1 MRKLARLFIIVGLLV
16 APALPAQPFPQGQ
29 PAAQAA
35 AAPTRVTSVEGITEY
50 RLANG
55 LQVLLFPD
63 ASKPT
68 VTVNMTYMVGSRHE
82 GAGESGMAHLLEH
95 MLFKGTQRH
104 NEIMGELQSRG
115 ADFNGTTSYDRTN
128 YFETLQATDDNLRWA
143 LDLEA
148 DRMVNSRVS
157 REDLDKEMT
166 VVRNEFERGE
176 NSPSTV
182 LYQRVMSTAY
192 LWHSYGRSAI
202 GARSDIENVP
212 IPRLQ
217 AFYRNYYQP
226 DNATLVVAGKFDPE
240 KTLGWIQEF
249 FGRVPKP
256 TRQLIPT
263 YTVEPAQDGERVV
276 ELRRV
281 GDTKSVMMA
290 YHIPA
295 VTHPDSAAFDVL
307 TFVLGD
313 EPTGRLYKALVET
326 KKATSA
332 DAGELELHDP
342 GVFIVDADLLKDGSI
357 EDVEATMKKV
367 IDDVIANPPT
377 AEEVDRAKTRILKGL
392 ELALTNSARVGLTL
406 SESISSGDWRL
417 LFLGRDQLEKIEPAD
432 VLRVAKTY
440 LKPTNRTI
448 GRFIPEAAS
457 DRVEVPQGV
466 PVAELLKDYK
476 GKAAIEEGEVFDPS
490 PANIESRVTR
500 VTLPSGIKLVL
511 LPKKTRGGTVVA
523 AVNLHYGTVE
533 SLRGRSMAA
542 QMAGSMLMRG
552 TTKHTRAQLQD
563 EFDRLKSRVSV
574 SGSISSAS
582 ASINTVRAGLI
593 GSLRLSAEILK
604 TPSFPEAEFEQ
615 IRQESIAGQ
624 EASRSEPQAIA
635 GVARSRHVNR
645 YPADDPRAVLTIDE
659 TIAALKKVTLNE
671 AKAFYTD
678 FYGASNVEIA
688 VVGDFDPAEVRAVT
702 EELFGSWKSPKPYAV
717 IKRDWQKLPVANE
730 MFETPDKTNAFFTAA
745 TTVAMDQQDP
755 DYPLLFLGN
764 VIFGADTKSRVWKRI
779 REKDGLSYGINTGFS
794 AGAQEKFAQFAVA
807 GIANPENIPKV
818 ETAYKEELER
828 LLKDGFTAEEVAVA
842 KSAYLQDAQVNRAQ
856 DGSLAGL
863 LARQAELG
871 RTMQREIDVE
881 KKIADATPEQLTTV
895 FRKWIDPSTI
905 SYFKAG
911 DFKKAG
917 VTK

>member
-1 MRKLARLFIIVGLLV
+1 MRKLARLTFIVTFLV
-16 APALPAQPFPQGQ
+16 VQTVSAQTQT
-29 PAAQAA
+29 
-35 AAPTRVTSVEGITEY
+35 APTKVTSVEGITEY

-68 VTVNMTYMVGSRHE
+68 VTVNVTYMVGSRHE
-82 GAGESGMAHLLEH
+82 GPGESGMAHLLEH
-95 MLFKGTQRH
+95 LLFKGTQRH
-104 NEIMGELQSRG
+104 NEIMGLLQSRG
-115 ADFNGTTSYDRTN
+115 ANFNGSTFYDRTN
-128 YFETLQATDDNLRWA
+128 YFETLQASDDNLRWA
-143 LDLEA
+143 LDMEA

-176 NSPSTV
+176 NSPSSV
-182 LYQRVMSTAY
+182 LFQRVMSTAY
-192 LWHSYGRSAI
+192 LWHSYGRSVI

-212 IPRLQ
+212 ISNLQ
-217 AFYRNYYQP
+217 AFYRKYYQP
-226 DNATLVVAGKFDPE
+226 DNATLVIAGKFEPE

-249 FGRVPKP
+249 FGAIPKP
-256 TRQLIPT
+256 TRQLVPT
-263 YTVEPAQDGERVV
+263 YTLEPAQDGERAV

-290 YHIPA
+290 WHIPA
-295 VTHPDSAAFDVL
+295 VNHPDSAAFDVL
-307 TFVLGD
+307 SFVLGD

-332 DAGELELHDP
+332 DSGELELHDP
-342 GVFIVDADLLKDGSI
+342 GVFIISADLLKEGSI

-367 IDDVIANPPT
+367 IDDIVATPPT
-377 AEEVDRAKTRILKGL
+377 AEEVERAKTRILKNV
-392 ELALTNSARVGLTL
+392 ELALTNSAGVGLTL
-406 SESISSGDWRL
+406 SESIASGDWRL

-432 VLRVAKTY
+432 VLRVARTY
-440 LKPTNRTI
+440 LKSTNRTI
-448 GRFIPEAAS
+448 GRFVPETAAERVDIPK
-457 DRVEVPQGV
+457 GV

-476 GKAAIEEGEVFDPS
+476 GKAAVEEGEVFDPS

-523 AVNLHYGTVE
+523 TMNLHFGTVE
-533 SLRGRSMAA
+533 SLRGRSTAA

-552 TTKHTRAQLQD
+552 TTQHTRAQLQD
-563 EFDRLKSRVSV
+563 EFDKLKSRVGV
-574 SGSISSAS
+574 TGGVSSAGV
-582 ASINTVRAGLI
+582 SINTVRAGLI
-593 GSLRLSAEILK
+593 GSLRLAAEILK
-604 TPSFPEAEFEQ
+604 TPSFPAAEFEQ
-615 IRQESIAGQ
+615 LRQQSIADQ
-624 EASRSEPQAIA
+624 EAARSEPNTIA
-635 GVARSRHVNR
+635 TIARSRHVNR

-659 TIAALKKVTLNE
+659 TVANLKKVTVE
-671 AKAFYTD
+671 DAKAFHKE

-688 VVGDFDPAEVRAVT
+688 VVGDFDPAEVRTVT

-717 IKRDWQKLPVANE
+717 IRRDWQKLPAVNE
-730 MFETPDKTNAFFTAA
+730 MFEAPDKTNAYFTGAV
-745 TTVAMDQQDP
+745 TMAMDQQDP
-755 DYPLLFLGN
+755 DYPLMFLAN
-764 VIFGADTKSRVWKRI
+764 VIFGGDPKSRVWKRI
-779 REKDGLSYGINTGFS
+779 RETDGLSYGINTGFS
-794 AGAQEKFAQFAVA
+794 AGAQEKFAQFAVG
-807 GIANPENIPKV
+807 GIANPENTPKM
-818 ETAYKEELER
+818 EAAFKEELDK
-828 LLKDGFTAEEVAVA
+828 LLKQGFTADEVSVA
-842 KSAYLQDAQVNRAQ
+842 KSAYLQDAQVNRSQ

-881 KKIADATPEQLTTV
+881 KKIADATAEQLTAV
-895 FRKWIDPSTI
+895 FRKWIDASAI

>member
-1 MRKLARLFIIVGLLV
+1 
-16 APALPAQPFPQGQ
+16 
-29 PAAQAA
+29 
-35 AAPTRVTSVEGITEY
+35 
-50 RLANG
+50 
-55 LQVLLFPD
+55 
-63 ASKPT
+63 
-68 VTVNMTYMVGSRHE
+68 
-82 GAGESGMAHLLEH
+82 
-95 MLFKGTQRH
+95 
-104 NEIMGELQSRG
+104 
-115 ADFNGTTSYDRTN
+115 
-128 YFETLQATDDNLRWA
+128 
-143 LDLEA
+143 
-148 DRMVNSRVS
+148 
-157 REDLDKEMT
+157 
-166 VVRNEFERGE
+166 
-176 NSPSTV
+176 
-182 LYQRVMSTAY
+182 
-192 LWHSYGRSAI
+192 
-202 GARSDIENVP
+202 
-212 IPRLQ
+212 
-217 AFYRNYYQP
+217 
-226 DNATLVVAGKFDPE
+226 
-240 KTLGWIQEF
+240 
-249 FGRVPKP
+249 
-256 TRQLIPT
+256 
-263 YTVEPAQDGERVV
+263 
-276 ELRRV
+276 
-281 GDTKSVMMA
+281 VMMA

-313 EPTGRLYKALVET
+313 EPTGRLYKALIET

-342 GVFIVDADLLKDGSI
+342 GVFIVDAELLKEGSI
-357 EDVEATMKKV
+357 EDVETTMKKV

-377 AEEVDRAKTRILKGL
+377 AEEVDRAKARILKEL
-392 ELALTNSARVGLTL
+392 ELALINSARVGLTL
-406 SESISSGDWRL
+406 SESIAAGDWRL

-448 GRFIPEAAS
+448 GRFVPESAT
-457 DRVEVPQGV
+457 DRVDVPQGL
-466 PVAELLKDYK
+466 PVADLLKDYK
-476 GKAAIEEGEVFDPS
+476 GKATAEEGEVFDPS

-523 AVNLHYGTVE
+523 ALNFHFGTVE
-533 SLRGRSMAA
+533 SLRGRAMAA

-552 TTKHTRAQLQD
+552 TNKHSRAQLQD
-563 EFDRLKSRVSV
+563 EFDKLKSRVSV
-574 SGSISSAS
+574 SGSTSSAN

-593 GSLRLSAEILK
+593 GSLRLAAEILK
-604 TPSFPEAEFEQ
+604 SPSFPETDFEQ
-615 IRQESIAGQ
+615 IRQESIAGL
-624 EASRSEPQAIA
+624 EASRSEPQTIA
-635 GVARSRHVNR
+635 GLARNRHVNR

-659 TIAALKKVTLNE
+659 TRAALKKVTLAE
-671 AKAFYTD
+671 AKTFYSD
-678 FYGASNVEIA
+678 FYGASNVEVA

-717 IKRDWQKLPVANE
+717 IKRDWQKLPATNE

-745 TTVAMDQQDP
+745 STIAMDQQDP

-764 VIFGADTKSRVWKRI
+764 IMFGADTKSRVWKRI

-794 AGAQEKFAQFAVA
+794 AGAQEKFGQFAVG

-818 ETAYKEELER
+818 EAAYKEELER

-842 KSAYLQDAQVNRAQ
+842 KSAYLQDAQVSRAQ

-881 KKIADATPEQLTTV
+881 KKISDATAEQLSAV

-905 SYFKAG
+905 AYFKAG

>member
-1 MRKLARLFIIVGLLV
+1 MKKILRLVLIASLLTLQPLSAQTPSTTTV
-16 APALPAQPFPQGQ
+16 AA
-29 PAAQAA
+29 
-35 AAPTRVTSVEGITEY
+35 TKVTSVEGITEY

-82 GAGESGMAHLLEH
+82 GPGESGMAHLLEH
-95 MLFKGTQRH
+95 MLFKGTQRN
-104 NEIMGELQSRG
+104 NEIMALLQARG

-192 LWHSYGRSAI
+192 LWHAYGRSAI

-212 IPRLQ
+212 ISRLQ

-226 DNATLVVAGKFDPE
+226 DNATLVVAGKFDTE

-249 FGRVPKP
+249 FGKIPKP
-256 TRQLIPT
+256 ARQLIPT
-263 YTVEPAQDGERVV
+263 YTTEPAQDGERVV

-281 GDTKSVMMA
+281 GDTKAVMMA
-290 YHIPA
+290 WHIPA

-307 TFVLGD
+307 SFVLGD
-313 EPTGRLYKALVET
+313 EPTGRLYKALIET

-332 DAGELELHDP
+332 DSGELELHDP
-342 GVFIVDADLLKDGSI
+342 GILLISSELLKEGSI
-357 EDVEATMKKV
+357 EEVEATMKKV
-367 IDDVIANPPT
+367 IDELITTPPT
-377 AEEVDRAKTRILKGL
+377 SEEVDRAKNRILKNL

-406 SESISSGDWRL
+406 SESIAAGDWRL

-440 LKPTNRTI
+440 LKPTNRTT
-448 GRFIPEAAS
+448 GRFIPDSAA
-457 DRVEVPQGV
+457 DRVEVPKGLA
-466 PVAELLKDYK
+466 VAELLKDFK
-476 GKAAIEEGEVFDPS
+476 GKASAEEGEVFDPS

-523 AVNLHYGTVE
+523 TLNMHFGTLE
-533 SLRGRSMAA
+533 SLRGRVTAA

-552 TTKHTRAQLQD
+552 TKQHSRAQLQD
-563 EFDRLKSRVSV
+563 EFDKLKSRVGVSGSV
-574 SGSISSAS
+574 SGAS
-582 ASINTVRAGLI
+582 ASVNTVRAGLI
-593 GSLRLSAEILK
+593 GSLRLVGEILK
-604 TPSFPEAEFEQ
+604 TPSFPAAEFEQ

-624 EASRSEPQAIA
+624 EAARSEPNTIA

-659 TIAALKKVTLNE
+659 SIAALKKVTLDE

-678 FYGASNVEIA
+678 FYGASNVELA

-717 IKRDWQKLPVANE
+717 IKRDWQKIPAVNE
-730 MFETPDKTNAFFTAA
+730 MFEAPDKTNAYFTAA
-745 TTVAMDQQDP
+745 TIMAMDQQDP

-764 VIFGADTKSRVWKRI
+764 IIFGADPKSRVWKRI
-779 REKDGLSYGINTGFS
+779 RENDGLSYGINTGFS
-794 AGAQEKFAQFAVA
+794 AGAQEKFAQFAVG

-818 ETAYKEELER
+818 EAAFKEELAK
-828 LLKDGFTAEEVAVA
+828 LLKEGFIADEVSVA

-856 DGSLAGL
+856 DTSLASL

-881 KKIADATPEQLTTV
+881 KKIADATAEQLTAV
-895 FRKWIDPSTI
+895 FRKWIDPATI